1 MNKEQKHLIQKANK
15 SVNAA
20 RELYQLGYFDFAI
33 SRAYYAMFYIASA
46 FLEGQ
51 ELSFSKHSAVIA
63 AFGKYFAK
71 TNKVDAKYH
80 RYLID
85 AQKAR
90 CQADYNTT
98 LDFSAKE
105 ANDYLEQATD
115 FLTLIEQLN
124 SS

>member
-1 MNKEQKHLIQKANK
+1 MNKEQKYLIQKANK
-15 SVNAA
+15 SLNAA

-71 TNKVDAKYH
+71 TSIVDAKYH

-90 CQADYNTT
+90 CQADYDTT
-98 LDFSAKE
+98 LDFSAQE
-105 ANDYLEQATD
+105 ANDYLEQATE
-115 FLTLIEQLN
+115 FLMLIEQLN

>member
-1 MNKEQKHLIQKANK
+1 MNKEQKDLIKKANK
-15 SVNAA
+15 SLNAA

-71 TNKVDAKYH
+71 TNIVDAKYH

-90 CQADYNTT
+90 SQADYNTT
-98 LDFSAKE
+98 LEFSQQE
-105 ANDYLEQATD
+105 ADEYLEQATE
-115 FLTLIEQLN
+115 FLTLIDQLN

>member
-1 MNKEQKHLIQKANK
+1 MNKEQIYLVQKAEK
-15 SVNAA
+15 SLAAA

-33 SRAYYAMFYIASA
+33 SRAYYAMFYIAFA
-46 FLEGQ
+46 FLESR
-51 ELSFSKHSAVIA
+51 ELAFSKYSAVIA

-71 TNKVDAKYH
+71 TNLVDAKYH

-98 LDFSAKE
+98 LEFSDQE
-105 ANDYLEQATD
+105 VNDYLQQAAE
-115 FLTLIEQLN
+115 FVTLADQLN

>member
-1 MNKEQKHLIQKANK
+1 MNKEQIYLIQKAEK
-15 SVNAA
+15 SLAAA

-46 FLEGQ
+46 FLESR
-51 ELSFSKHSAVIA
+51 ELAFSKHSAVIA

-71 TNKVDAKYH
+71 TNLVDAKYH

-98 LDFSAKE
+98 LEFTDQE
-105 ANDYLEQATD
+105 VNDYLQQAAE
-115 FLTLIEQLN
+115 FLTLANQLN